1 MKLLMENWRSFLT
14 EAPEQA
20 AILQYIKDNN
30 IQLTEQQIE
39 EGMPRWLRNMVA
51 TGMLITTAAGVLAP
65 NPAKADEWDN
75 MFDQAASE
83 QQAEAPSAE
92 ESSETGE
99 AMASK
104 VFDMV
109 KDKIPDG
116 STINLNSETLPSADL
131 DSSAFG
137 NSLMDNLQ
145 DLLATKN
152 IEVLDKGVQRGMADN
167 NADGQLGITI
177 MDHTPDG
184 GYTLQLSGHGG
195 LESIDIMSQVK

>member
-1 MKLLMENWRSFLT
+1 MKLILENWRNFLI

-20 AILQYIKDNN
+20 VILQYIKDNN

-51 TGMLITTAAGVLAP
+51 TGMLVTTAAGVLAP

-109 KDKIPDG
+109 KNKIPDG
-116 STINLNSETLPSADL
+116 STINLSSETLPSADL
-131 DSSAFG
+131 DGDAFG
-137 NSLMDNLQ
+137 NSVMDGLQ
-145 DLLATKN
+145 DLLANKN
-152 IEVLDKGVQRGMADN
+152 IKVLEKSTSGHPSNDAGG
-167 NADGQLGITI
+167 GIHISI
-177 MDHTPDG
+177 MDHTQAG
-184 GYTLQLSGHGG
+184 EYTLQLGG
-195 LESIDIMSQVK
+195 TGAFKNINVMSQVK

>member
-1 MKLLMENWRSFLT
+1 MKLLMENWRTFLI

-20 AILQYIKDNN
+20 VILQYIKDNN

-65 NPAKADEWDN
+65 NPAKADEWGD

-131 DSSAFG
+131 DSGAFG

-152 IEVLDKGVQRGMADN
+152 VKVLDKGLGGMANN
-167 NADGQLGITI
+167 NADGQLGISI
-177 MDHTPDG
+177 MDRTPDG
-184 GYTLQLSGHGG
+184 GYTLQLGGHGS
-195 LESIDIMSQVK
+195 LESINVMSQVK